1 MKLIQKNKLLYGEV
15 LTPID
20 IVTKMLNIIDDEYF
34 KDPKLKWLDPGC
46 GTGNFSIVLYNKL
59 LENLTMIEEKRE
71 RSEHIIKNM
80 IYMVELREENIDI
93 LKNTFGKNA
102 NIINKDY
109 LNWETD
115 IKFDIIIG
123 NPPFNSNG
131 IKKVPTNITKTSK
144 TAKIANITNNTSKT
158 IWFLFIQKSINL
170 LKNNGILCQLIPSIW
185 LKPDSKI
192 IYNFMLQYKISYL
205 NCFSNTESNKIFK
218 GNAQTPTCYFLL
230 EKKNN
235 DGVISIFYKKENEYI
250 NYLLTKNV
258 PIPVCNIKLINNL
271 QNFNKS
277 SIKVIKTN
285 LPSKKIELSINKTE
299 KHIYPNIKTRY
310 LKNKE
315 LIVEYSNLPLIGY
328 RKPKIV
334 LANKMI
340 GLAYLDISGEYGISN
355 RDNYIIYKDKI
366 SDLEKIFKFL
376 NTDIIQ
382 EVYKSTRY
390 RMMYLEKHAFTF
402 IPDITLIDNFPT
414 NITNESVNNF
424 FMTN

>member
-1 MKLIQKNKLLYGEV
+1 MKLIEKNKLLYGEV
-15 LTPID
+15 LTPIN
-20 IVTKMLNIIDDEYF
+20 IVTKMLNIIDNKYF

-59 LENLTMIEEKRE
+59 LENLTIIKEKQE

-80 IYMVELREENIDI
+80 IYMVELREENINI
-93 LKNTFGKNA
+93 LKKTFGKNA

-115 IKFDIIIG
+115 IKFDIVIG
-123 NPPFNSNG
+123 NPPFNFNG
-131 IKKVPTNITKTSK
+131 IKKVPTNSTNIAKTTKTV
-144 TAKIANITNNTSKT
+144 
-158 IWFLFIQKSINL
+158 WFQFIQKSINL

-192 IYNFMLQYKISYL
+192 TYSYMLKYKISYL

-218 GNAQTPTCYFLL
+218 GNAQTPTCYFVL

-235 DGVISIFYKKENEYI
+235 DGVISIFDKKENEYI
-250 NYLLTKNV
+250 NYLLTKNI

-271 QNFNKS
+271 QKFNKS
-277 SIKVIKTN
+277 PIKVIKTN

-299 KHIYPNIKTRY
+299 KHTYPNIKTRY

-315 LIVEYSNLPLIGY
+315 LIIEYSNLPLIGY
-328 RKPKIV
+328 GKPKIV

-340 GLAYLDISGEYGISN
+340 GLPYLDISGEYGISN
-355 RDNYIIYKDKI
+355 RDNYIIYKDSI

-402 IPDITLIDNFPT
+402 IPDITLIENFPT
-414 NITNESVNNF
+414 NITNRSVNNF